1 MQEMMQESL
10 FTYLGKAGTG
20 VMLHRM
26 TLRRVF
32 NVHSTDMKIE
42 STLQLYLQLIH
53 QLRVKTPKMT
63 QPDLGPLPKKITGGC
78 LCGEVRYSITFPEG
92 HNFYESVSLPPWLN
106 LLPCKSPMTFQ
117 LSVSATQYTD
127 THTQTNTN
135 RK

>member
-1 MQEMMQESL
+1 MMQEMMQESL

-53 QLRVKTPKMT
+53 QLRVKNSQNDTTRSRP
-63 QPDLGPLPKKITGGC
+63 
-78 LCGEVRYSITFPEG
+78 
-92 HNFYESVSLPPWLN
+92 
-106 LLPCKSPMTFQ
+106 SP
-117 LSVSATQYTD
+117 
-127 THTQTNTN
+127 
-135 RK
+135 